1 MAGLYK
7 LEISLVSKK
16 MFSRQIQ
23 NARIRILINEAIVLS
38 QNERAD
44 QEENSAA
51 EAISV
56 LRNNS
61 FTLTH
66 ILKIEYSSNLEI
78 QMCIDKLEEQEF
90 EGYI

>member
-7 LEISLVSKK
+7 LEIALVSKK

-38 QNERAD
+38 QNERASDYD
-44 QEENSAA
+44 QQEHSATS
-51 EAISV
+51 EDISV

-66 ILKIEYSSNLEI
+66 ILKIDYSSNLEI
-78 QMCIDKLEEQEF
+78 QMCIDKLE
-90 EGYI
+90 

>member
-23 NARIRILINEAIVLS
+23 NARIRILINDAIVLS
-38 QNERAD
+38 QNDRAD
-44 QEENSAA
+44 SERNPENPLT
-51 EAISV
+51 EDISV

-66 ILKIEYSSNLEI
+66 ILKIEYSSSLEI
-78 QMCIDKLEEQEF
+78 QMCIDKLE
-90 EGYI
+90 